1 MGQRGMGETPS
12 APCPVLYPMK
22 SQTSVPTTKVARAS
36 QFVKAGVKVGG
47 NYIKHYSKKLIN
59 PSLSKEE
66 LHKDNAADIYEALS
80 ELKGSALKMAQM
92 LSMDRGLLPV
102 AYSDKF
108 AMAQYSAPPL
118 SGPLVVKTFKTY
130 FGKTPAQLFDSF
142 NMEAM
147 NAASIG
153 QVHQAW
159 KDGKKLA
166 VKVQY
171 PGVADAVSSDLKIA
185 KPLAVRLLSLNERDI
200 DRYMGEVES
209 KLLEETDYELELK
222 RSIEISEACA
232 HLPDMIF
239 PKYYPEYSSKRI
251 LTMDWL
257 DGLHLKDFLSTN
269 PSQAVRNQIGQALW
283 DFYDFQIHSLR
294 QVHADP
300 HPGNF
305 LMRANGT
312 LGVIDFGCVKV
323 IPDFYYDNYFRLVNP
338 DTLEDSQLTD
348 EIFNNLE
355 FLTPEDSPKDRQ
367 FFSDL
372 FKEMTLMLA
381 EPFAVDTFDFG
392 DDTYFNKVYAFAEGL
407 ANVPELKSSKVAR
420 GSQDGLY
427 VNRTYYGL
435 YAMLNELKARVVTT
449 KPEWLR
455 SKKLLAQAG

>member
-1 MGQRGMGETPS
+1 
-12 APCPVLYPMK
+12 MK
-22 SQTSVPTTKVARAS
+22 TQNSVPTTKVARAS

-47 NYIKHYSKKLIN
+47 NYIKHYSKKLID
-59 PSLSKEE
+59 PGLSKEE
-66 LHKDNAADIYEALS
+66 LHKDNAADIYDALS

-108 AMAQYSAPPL
+108 TMAQYSAPPL
-118 SGPLVVKTFKTY
+118 SGPLVVKTFRTY
-130 FGKTPAQLFDSF
+130 FGKSPNELFDKFDINSV
-142 NMEAM
+142 

-159 KDGKKLA
+159 KNGKKLA

-185 KPLAVRLLSLNERDI
+185 KPLAVRLLNLDERQI

-209 KLLEETDYELELK
+209 KLLEETDYELELR

-232 HLPDMIF
+232 HIDGLVF

-257 DGLHLKDFLSTN
+257 DGLHLKEFLATK
-269 PSQAVRNQIGQALW
+269 PSQEVRDRIGQLLW
-283 DFYDFQIHSLR
+283 DFYDHQIHNLR

-305 LMRANGT
+305 LMRADGT
-312 LGVIDFGCVKV
+312 MGVIDFGCVKV
-323 IPDFYYDNYFRLVNP
+323 IPDFYYDNYFRLINP
-338 DTLEDSQLTD
+338 DTIQDEALTQQ
-348 EIFNNLE
+348 IFTNLE
-355 FLTPEDSPKDRQ
+355 FLVAQDSAKDRK

-372 FKEMTLMLA
+372 FVQMIEMLGA
-381 EPFAVDTFDFG
+381 PFAVDEFDFG
-392 DDTYFNKVYAFAEGL
+392 NDEYFNKVYAFAE
-407 ANVPELKSSKVAR
+407 ELSSLEELRSSKVVR

-435 YAMLNELKARVVTT
+435 YAMLNELKARVRTT
-449 KPEWLR
+449 KPEWLKP
-455 SKKLLAQAG
+455 KKTALA

>member
-1 MGQRGMGETPS
+1 
-12 APCPVLYPMK
+12 MK
-22 SQTSVPTTKVARAS
+22 TQTSVPTSKVARAS

-47 NYIKHYSKKLIN
+47 NYIKHYSKKLID
-59 PSLSKEE
+59 PDLSKEE
-66 LHKDNAADIYEALS
+66 LHRDNAADIYDALS

-108 AMAQYSAPPL
+108 TMAQYSAPPL

-130 FGKTPAQLFDSF
+130 FGKSPAQLFDTF
-142 NMEAM
+142 DMEAV

-185 KPLAVRLLSLNERDI
+185 KPLAVRLLNLNERDI

-209 KLLEETDYELELK
+209 KLLEETDYELELR
-222 RSIEISEACA
+222 RSIEISQACA
-232 HLPDMIF
+232 HLDGLVF
-239 PKYYPEYSSKRI
+239 PKYYPEFSSKRI

-257 DGLHLKDFLSTN
+257 DGLHLREFLKTS
-269 PSQAVRNQIGQALW
+269 PSQEVRDRIGQSLW
-283 DFYDFQIHSLR
+283 DFYDFQIHTLR

-305 LMRANGT
+305 LMNADGT
-312 LGVIDFGCVKV
+312 MGVIDFGCVKV
-323 IPDFYYDNYFRLVNP
+323 IPDFYYDNYFLLVNP
-338 DTLEDSQLTD
+338 DTLDDPKLTA

-355 FLTPEDSPKDRQ
+355 FLTPEDSAKDRT
-367 FFSDL
+367 FFTDL

-392 DDTYFNKVYAFAEGL
+392 DDSYFTKVYAFAEGL
-407 ANVPELKSSKVAR
+407 SALPELKNSKVAR

-435 YAMLNELKARVVTT
+435 YAMLNELKAKVVTT

-455 SKKLLAQAG
+455 SKKLAAVT

>member
-1 MGQRGMGETPS
+1 
-12 APCPVLYPMK
+12 MK
-22 SQTSVPTTKVARAS
+22 TQNSVPTTKVARAS
-36 QFVKAGVKVGG
+36 QFMKAGVKVGG
-47 NYIKHYSKKLIN
+47 NYIKHYSKKLLD
-59 PSLSKEE
+59 PSRSKEE
-66 LHKDNAADIYEALS
+66 LHKDNAADIYDALS

-108 AMAQYSAPPL
+108 TMAQYSAPPL

-130 FGKTPAQLFDSF
+130 FGKTPSQLFDKF
-142 NMEAM
+142 EIEAV

-159 KDGKKLA
+159 KDGRKLA

-171 PGVADAVSSDLKIA
+171 PGVADAVVSDLRIA
-185 KPLAVRLLSLNERDI
+185 KPLAVTLLNLNERDI
-200 DRYMGEVES
+200 DRYMGEVEA
-209 KLLEETDYELELK
+209 KLLEETDYDLELK

-232 HLPDMIF
+232 HIPDLVF
-239 PKYYPEYSSKRI
+239 PKYYPELSSKRI

-257 DGLHLKDFLSTN
+257 DGMHLKEFLKTN
-269 PSQAVRNQIGQALW
+269 PSPAVRNRIGQALW
-283 DFYDFQIHSLR
+283 DFYDYQIHTLR

-305 LMRANGT
+305 LMRADGT
-312 LGVIDFGCVKV
+312 MGVIDFGCVKV

-338 DTLEDSQLTD
+338 DTIEDDALT
-348 EIFNNLE
+348 EQIFENLE
-355 FLTPEDSPKDRQ
+355 FLTPVDSPKDRA
-367 FFSDL
+367 FFSGL
-372 FKEMTLMLA
+372 FKQMIRMLG
-381 EPFAVDTFDFG
+381 EPFAVEEFDFG
-392 DDTYFNKVYAFAEGL
+392 DDRYFNEVYAFAEGL
-407 ANVPELKSSKVAR
+407 TKVEELKSSKVAR

-435 YAMLNELKARVVTT
+435 YAMLNELKATVVTT

-455 SKKLLAQAG
+455 SKKAVAA

>member
-1 MGQRGMGETPS
+1 
-12 APCPVLYPMK
+12 MK
-22 SQTSVPTTKVARAS
+22 TQTSVPTTKVARAS

-47 NYIKHYSKKLIN
+47 NYIKHYSKKLLD
-59 PSLSKEE
+59 PDLSKEE
-66 LHKDNAADIYEALS
+66 LHKDNAADIYDALS

-102 AYSDKF
+102 AYTDKF
-108 AMAQYSAPPL
+108 TMAQYSAPPL
-118 SGPLVVKTFKTY
+118 SGPLVVKTFRTY
-130 FGKTPAQLFDSF
+130 FGKSPSELFDKF
-142 NMEAM
+142 DMEAV

-171 PGVADAVSSDLKIA
+171 PGVADAVTSDLKIA
-185 KPLAVRLLSLNERDI
+185 KPLAVRLLNLNERDI

-209 KLLEETDYELELK
+209 KLLEETDYALELR

-232 HLPDMIF
+232 HIPGLVF
-239 PKYYPEYSSKRI
+239 PKYYPEFSSKRI

-257 DGLHLKDFLSTN
+257 DGMHLREFLQTN
-269 PSQAVRNQIGQALW
+269 PSQEVRDRIGQALW
-283 DFYDFQIHSLR
+283 DFYDFQIHTLR

-305 LMRANGT
+305 LMRADGT
-312 LGVIDFGCVKV
+312 MGVIDFGCVKV
-323 IPDFYYDNYFRLVNP
+323 IPEFYYDNYFRLINP
-338 DTLEDSQLTD
+338 DTLEDTALT
-348 EIFNNLE
+348 EQIFDNLE
-355 FLTPEDSPKDRQ
+355 FLTPQDSPKDRA

-372 FKEMTLMLA
+372 FKQMIFMLGA
-381 EPFAVDTFDFG
+381 PFAVDYFDFG
-392 DDTYFNKVYAFAEGL
+392 DDAYFNKVYAFAEGL
-407 ANVPELKSSKVAR
+407 AKVEELKSSKVAR

-435 YAMLNELKARVVTT
+435 YAMLNELKARVVTN

-455 SKKLLAQAG
+455 SQKTADLSEL

>member
-1 MGQRGMGETPS
+1 
-12 APCPVLYPMK
+12 MK
-22 SQTSVPTTKVARAS
+22 TQSSVPTTKVARAS

-47 NYIKHYSKKLIN
+47 NYIKHYSKKLID
-59 PSLSKEE
+59 PSLSREE
-66 LHKDNAADIYEALS
+66 LHQDNAADIYNALS

-108 AMAQYSAPPL
+108 TMAQYSAPPL
-118 SGPLVVKTFKTY
+118 SGPLVVKTFRTY
-130 FGKTPAQLFDSF
+130 FGKAPSQLFDKFDS
-142 NMEAM
+142 EAM

-209 KLLEETDYELELK
+209 KLLEETDYELELR

-232 HLPDMIF
+232 HIPGLIF
-239 PKYYPEYSSKRI
+239 PKYYPELSSKRI

-257 DGLHLKDFLSTN
+257 DGLHLKDFLKTN
-269 PSQAVRNQIGQALW
+269 PSQEVRNRIGQSLW
-283 DFYDFQIHSLR
+283 DFYDYQIHTLR

-305 LMRANGT
+305 LMRPDGT
-312 LGVIDFGCVKV
+312 MGVIDFGCVKV

-338 DTLEDSQLTD
+338 DTIDDDALT
-348 EIFNNLE
+348 ETIFENLE
-355 FLTPEDSPKDRQ
+355 FLNPQDSPRDRA

-372 FKEMTLMLA
+372 FKQMIRMLG
-381 EPFAVDTFDFG
+381 EPFAVDEFDFG
-392 DDTYFNKVYAFAEGL
+392 DDAYFNKVYAFAEDL
-407 ANVPELKSSKVAR
+407 SKVEELKSSKVAR

-435 YAMLNELKARVVTT
+435 YAMLNELKAKVVTT

-455 SKKLLAQAG
+455 SKKVLA

>member
-1 MGQRGMGETPS
+1 
-12 APCPVLYPMK
+12 MK
-22 SQTSVPTTKVARAS
+22 TQNSVPTTKVARAS

-47 NYIKHYSKKLIN
+47 NYIKHYSKKLVD

-66 LHKDNAADIYEALS
+66 LHKDNAADIYDALS

-92 LSMDRGLLPV
+92 LSMDRGILPV

-108 AMAQYSAPPL
+108 TMAQYSAPPL
-118 SGPLVVKTFKTY
+118 SGPLVVKTFRTY
-130 FGKTPAQLFDSF
+130 FGKSPNELFDKFDINSV
-142 NMEAM
+142 

-185 KPLAVRLLSLNERDI
+185 KPLAVRLLNLDERQI
-200 DRYMGEVES
+200 DRFMGEVES
-209 KLLEETDYELELK
+209 KLLEETDYDLELK

-232 HLPDMIF
+232 HIDGLVF

-257 DGLHLKDFLSTN
+257 EGLHMKEFLATN
-269 PSQAVRNQIGQALW
+269 PSQALRDRIGQLLW
-283 DFYDFQIHSLR
+283 DFYDHQIHTLR

-305 LMRANGT
+305 LMRADGT
-312 LGVIDFGCVKV
+312 MGVIDFGCVKV
-323 IPDFYYDNYFRLVNP
+323 IPDFYYDNYFRLINP
-338 DTLEDSQLTD
+338 DTIQDEALTQQ
-348 EIFNNLE
+348 IFTNLE
-355 FLTPEDSPKDRQ
+355 FLVPQDSPKDRR

-372 FKEMTLMLA
+372 FVQMIDMLGQ
-381 EPFAVDTFDFG
+381 PFAVDEFDFG
-392 DDTYFNKVYAFAEGL
+392 DDAYFNKVYSFAE
-407 ANVPELKSSKVAR
+407 ELSKLEELRSSKVVR

-435 YAMLNELKARVVTT
+435 YAMLNELKARVRTT
-449 KPEWLR
+449 KPDWLR
-455 SKKLLAQAG
+455 SKKTITV

>member
-1 MGQRGMGETPS
+1 
-12 APCPVLYPMK
+12 MK

-47 NYIKHYSKKLIN
+47 NYIKHYSKKLID

-66 LHKDNAADIYEALS
+66 LHKDNAADIYDALS

-102 AYSDKF
+102 AYVDKF
-108 AMAQYSAPPL
+108 SMAQYSAPPL

-130 FGKTPAQLFDSF
+130 FGKSPAQLFDSF
-142 NMEAM
+142 TMEAV

-159 KDGKKLA
+159 KDSKKLA

-171 PGVADAVSSDLKIA
+171 PGVADAVSSDLRIA

-232 HLPDMIF
+232 HLPDLVF

-257 DGLHLKDFLSTN
+257 EGLHLKDFLTTN
-269 PSQAVRNQIGQALW
+269 PSQEVRNQIGQALW

-305 LMRANGT
+305 LMRADGT

-338 DTLEDSQLTD
+338 DTLEDPALTD

-355 FLTPEDSPKDRQ
+355 FLSADDSPKDRQ
-367 FFSDL
+367 FFSNL

-381 EPFAVDTFDFG
+381 EPFAVETFDFG
-392 DDTYFNKVYAFAEGL
+392 DDTYFNKVYAFAENL
-407 ANVPELKSSKVAR
+407 ANVSELKNSKVAR

-435 YAMLNELKARVVTT
+435 YAMLNELKASIVTT

>member
-1 MGQRGMGETPS
+1 
-12 APCPVLYPMK
+12 MK
-22 SQTSVPTTKVARAS
+22 TQNSVPTTKVARAS

-47 NYIKHYSKKLIN
+47 NYIKHYSKKLLD
-59 PSLSKEE
+59 PELSKEE
-66 LHKDNAADIYEALS
+66 LHKDNAADIYDALS

-108 AMAQYSAPPL
+108 TMAQYSAPPL
-118 SGPLVVKTFKTY
+118 SGPLVVKTFRTY
-130 FGKTPAQLFDSF
+130 FGKSPNELFDKFDINSV
-142 NMEAM
+142 

-159 KDGKKLA
+159 KEGRKLA

-171 PGVADAVSSDLKIA
+171 PGVADSVSSDLKIA
-185 KPLAVRLLSLNERDI
+185 KPLAVRLLNLDERQI

-209 KLLEETDYELELK
+209 KLLEETDYDLELR

-232 HLPDMIF
+232 HIDGLVF
-239 PKYYPEYSSKRI
+239 PTYYPELSSKRI

-257 DGLHLKDFLSTN
+257 DGQHLKEFLATN
-269 PSQAVRNQIGQALW
+269 PSQEVRDRIGQLLW
-283 DFYDFQIHSLR
+283 DFYDHQIHTLR

-305 LMRANGT
+305 LMRADGT

-323 IPDFYYDNYFRLVNP
+323 IPDYYYDNYFRLINP
-338 DTLEDSQLTD
+338 DTIKDQALT
-348 EIFNNLE
+348 EQIFTNLE
-355 FLTPEDSPKDRQ
+355 FLVAQDSPKDRR

-372 FKEMTLMLA
+372 FVQMIEMLGA
-381 EPFAVDTFDFG
+381 PFAVDEFDFG
-392 DDTYFNKVYAFAEGL
+392 DDAYFNKVYAFAD
-407 ANVPELKSSKVAR
+407 ELSKLEELRSSKVVR

-435 YAMLNELKARVVTT
+435 YAMLNELRARVRTT

-455 SKKLLAQAG
+455 SQQVASV

>member
-1 MGQRGMGETPS
+1 MRQLFNHS
-12 APCPVLYPMK
+12 ISQSLKKMK

-47 NYIKHYSKKLIN
+47 NYIKHYSKKLMD

-66 LHKDNAADIYEALS
+66 LHKDNAADIYDALS

-130 FGKTPAQLFDSF
+130 FGKSPAQLFDKF
-142 NMEAM
+142 DIEAV

-159 KDGKKLA
+159 KGGKKLA

-185 KPLAVRLLSLNERDI
+185 KPLAVRLLNLNERDI

-222 RSIEISEACA
+222 RSIEISQACA
-232 HLPDMIF
+232 HIPDLVF
-239 PKYYPEYSSKRI
+239 PKYYSELSSKRI

-257 DGLHLKDFLSTN
+257 DGMHLKEFLKTN
-269 PSQAVRNQIGQALW
+269 PSQEVRNRIGQTLW
-283 DFYDFQIHSLR
+283 DFYDFQIHTLR

-312 LGVIDFGCVKV
+312 MGVIDFGCVKV
-323 IPDFYYDNYFRLVNP
+323 IPQFYYDNYFRLVNP
-338 DTLEDSQLTD
+338 DTLEDPDLTE

-355 FLTPEDSPKDRQ
+355 FLTDDDSPKERK

-381 EPFAVDTFDFG
+381 EPFAVETFDFG
-392 DDTYFNKVYAFAEGL
+392 DDSYFNKVYAFAEGL
-407 ANVPELKSSKVAR
+407 ANVPELKESKIAR

-435 YAMLNELKARVVTT
+435 YAMLNELKANVVTT

-455 SKKLLAQAG
+455 SKKVLV

>member
-1 MGQRGMGETPS
+1 MRQLLTTYDLPT
-12 APCPVLYPMK
+12 YDYYMK
-22 SQTSVPTTKVARAS
+22 TQSSVPTTKVARAS
-36 QFVKAGVKVGG
+36 QFMKAGVKVGG
-47 NYIKHYSKKLIN
+47 NYIKHYSKKLLD
-59 PSLSKEE
+59 PSRSKEE
-66 LHKDNAADIYEALS
+66 LHKANAADIYDALS

-108 AMAQYSAPPL
+108 TMAQYSAPPL

-130 FGKTPAQLFDSF
+130 FGKTPSQLYDKFDI
-142 NMEAM
+142 EAV

-171 PGVADAVSSDLKIA
+171 PGVADAVVSDLRIA
-185 KPLAVRLLSLNERDI
+185 KPLAVTLLNLNERDI
-200 DRYMGEVES
+200 DRYMGEVEA
-209 KLLEETDYELELK
+209 KLLEETDYDLELK

-232 HLPDMIF
+232 HIPDLVF
-239 PKYYPEYSSKRI
+239 PKYYPELSSKRI

-257 DGLHLKDFLSTN
+257 DGMHLKEFLKTN

-283 DFYDFQIHSLR
+283 DFYDFQIHTLR

-305 LMRANGT
+305 LMRADGT
-312 LGVIDFGCVKV
+312 MGVIDFGCVKV

-338 DTLEDSQLTD
+338 DTIEDDALMEQ
-348 EIFNNLE
+348 IFENLE
-355 FLTPEDSPKDRQ
+355 FLTPVDSPKDRA
-367 FFSDL
+367 FFSGL
-372 FKEMTLMLA
+372 FKQMIRMLG
-381 EPFAVDTFDFG
+381 EPFAVEEFDFG
-392 DDTYFNKVYAFAEGL
+392 DDRYFNEVYAFAEGL
-407 ANVPELKSSKVAR
+407 TKVEQLKSSKVAR

-455 SKKLLAQAG
+455 SKKVLA

>member
-1 MGQRGMGETPS
+1 
-12 APCPVLYPMK
+12 MK
-22 SQTSVPTTKVARAS
+22 TQNSVPTTKVARAS

-47 NYIKHYSKKLIN
+47 NYIKHYSKKLLD
-59 PSLSKEE
+59 PDRSKEE
-66 LHKDNAADIYEALS
+66 LHKDNAADIYDALS

-108 AMAQYSAPPL
+108 TMAQYSAPPL
-118 SGPLVVKTFKTY
+118 SGPLVVKTFRTY
-130 FGKTPAQLFDSF
+130 FGKSPGELFDKFDINSV
-142 NMEAM
+142 

-185 KPLAVRLLSLNERDI
+185 KPLAVRLLNLDERQI

-209 KLLEETDYELELK
+209 KLLEETDYELELR
-222 RSIEISEACA
+222 RSIEISQACA
-232 HLPDMIF
+232 HIDGLVF
-239 PKYYPEYSSKRI
+239 PNYYPDYSSKRI

-257 DGLHLKDFLSTN
+257 DGLHLKEFLATN
-269 PSQAVRNQIGQALW
+269 PSQDARDRIGQLLW
-283 DFYDFQIHSLR
+283 DFYDHQIHTLR

-305 LMRANGT
+305 LMRPDGT
-312 LGVIDFGCVKV
+312 MGVIDFGCVKV
-323 IPDFYYDNYFRLVNP
+323 IPDYYYDNYFRLINP
-338 DTLEDSQLTD
+338 DTLEDEALTQQ
-348 EIFNNLE
+348 IFTNLE
-355 FLTPEDSPKDRQ
+355 FLVPQDSPQDRR

-372 FKEMTLMLA
+372 FVQMIEMLGA
-381 EPFAVDTFDFG
+381 PFAVDEFDFG
-392 DDTYFNKVYAFAEGL
+392 DNEYFTKVYAFAE
-407 ANVPELKSSKVAR
+407 ELSKLEELRSSKVVR

-435 YAMLNELKARVVTT
+435 YAMLNELKARVRTT
-449 KPEWLR
+449 KPAWLR
-455 SKKLLAQAG
+455 SQKAVLA

>member
-1 MGQRGMGETPS
+1 
-12 APCPVLYPMK
+12 MK
-22 SQTSVPTTKVARAS
+22 TQNSVPTTKVARAS

-47 NYIKHYSKKLIN
+47 NYIKHYSKKLID

-66 LHKDNAADIYEALS
+66 LHKDNAADIYDALS

-102 AYSDKF
+102 AYTDKF
-108 AMAQYSAPPL
+108 TMAQYSAPPL

-130 FGKTPAQLFDSF
+130 FGKSPSELFDKFDINSV
-142 NMEAM
+142 

-159 KDGKKLA
+159 KNGKKLA

-185 KPLAVRLLSLNERDI
+185 KPLAVRLLNLNERDI
-200 DRYMGEVES
+200 DRYMGEVET
-209 KLLEETDYELELK
+209 KLLEETDYDLELK

-232 HLPDMIF
+232 HIPGLVF
-239 PKYYPEYSSKRI
+239 PAYYPELSSKRI

-257 DGLHLKDFLSTN
+257 DGLHLKDFLKTN
-269 PSQAVRNQIGQALW
+269 PSQDVRDRIGQALW
-283 DFYDFQIHSLR
+283 DFYDFQIHTLR

-305 LMRANGT
+305 LMRNDGT
-312 LGVIDFGCVKV
+312 MGVIDFGCVKV
-323 IPDFYYDNYFRLVNP
+323 IPEFYYNNYFRLINP
-338 DTLEDSQLTD
+338 DTLEDPVLT
-348 EIFNNLE
+348 EEVFTNLE
-355 FLTPEDSPKDRQ
+355 FLTPADSLKDRQ
-367 FFSDL
+367 FFTDL

-392 DDTYFNKVYAFAEGL
+392 DDTYFSKVYAFAEGL
-407 ANVPELKSSKVAR
+407 GKVDEIKNSKVAR

-435 YAMLNELKARVVTT
+435 YAMLNELKARVTTT
-449 KPEWLR
+449 KPDWLR
-455 SKKLLAQAG
+455 SKKVVA